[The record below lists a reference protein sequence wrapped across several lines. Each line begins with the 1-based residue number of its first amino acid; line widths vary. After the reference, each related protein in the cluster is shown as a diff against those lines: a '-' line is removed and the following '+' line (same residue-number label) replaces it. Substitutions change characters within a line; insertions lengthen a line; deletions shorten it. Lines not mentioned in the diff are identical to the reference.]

1 MPPPRLGL
9 AALGVALAVAGCGS
23 SPRPVVAAFPSPGA
37 RAIAPQTSIS
47 LRGAAPGSLGEVLAV
62 GSRSGAHVGRL
73 VPHSDGRGASFVPT
87 RWFAPGELVTVS
99 LGGARVAGVRDGRLR
114 FRVAGTAH
122 PVYEKL
128 PHHRGGPPAR
138 RRGAP
143 GGPRGRRSA
152 GRRARRRGG
161 GSRARRRRARRRAP
175 GRGRWAGRAVLS
187 GLRRAPRR
195 GRRGRGAAV
204 RLFFLMI
211 RRPP

>member
-47 LRGAAPGSLGEVLAV
+47 LRGAAAASLGEVLAV

-87 RWFAPGELVTVS
+87 RVFAPGGLVTVS
-99 LGGARVAGVRDGRLR
+99 LGHARVAGTRDGRLR
-114 FRVAGTAH
+114 FRVAGAAH

-128 PHHRGGPPAR
+128 PHHRGAPPATAVAR
-138 RRGAP
+138 FVSRPELHPTRIHVDVDRPAATPGDVFVAPKRG
-143 GGPRGRRSA
+143 
-152 GRRARRRGG
+152 
-161 GSRARRRRARRRAP
+161 
-175 GRGRWAGRAVLS
+175 LS
-187 GLRRAPRR
+187 QP
-195 GRRGRGAAV
+195 
-204 RLFFLMI
+204 
-211 RRPP
+211 